1 MWPFKSENRAS
12 GGFTDLFVNQLLAQA
27 GGNVYADVSNTA
39 AAELVAGLWGRAFA
53 SAAVS
58 PTLPGIGPDTLEA
71 IARAMILDG
80 EYLGAIDVSD
90 GALRLLQSYSWD
102 VMGHADPQTWR
113 YSLEL
118 PGPSGNETRQLP
130 AEGVVSCR
138 WATAPSTPWR
148 GVGPFQASSL
158 TGALLAN
165 LEKTLAAEAGA
176 PSGYVLPTPKDG
188 ADTEGLQATMKT
200 LRGRTGVVETTAAG
214 WGQGNSLAPRQDWA
228 VKRFGGDPP
237 TELRELRED
246 AAEAV
251 VSTCLPPGLAFGNTD
266 GTAAREATRR
276 WFHTSVAPM
285 GKKVANELRTKL
297 EMPGLTLS
305 FPALEAF
312 ASDTVGKARSVGQ
325 LVAAGLEVEDALVK
339 AGFDLNQED

>member
-27 GGNVYADVSNTA
+27 GGNVYADVSSTA
-39 AAELVAGLWGRAFA
+39 SAELCAGLWGRAFA
-53 SAAVS
+53 SSVLS
-58 PTLPGIGPDTLEA
+58 PAIPGIGPDTLES
-71 IARAMILDG
+71 IARALILGG
-80 EYLGAIDVSD
+80 EYLGAIDTSD
-90 GALRLLQSYSWD
+90 GAVRLLQAYSWD
-102 VMGHADPQTWR
+102 VVGGANPRSWR

-118 PGPSGNETRQLP
+118 PGPSGNETRNLP

-176 PSGYVLPTPKDG
+176 ASGYFLPTPKDG
-188 ADTEGLQATMKT
+188 ADTGALQATMKT

-246 AAEAV
+246 AAEAIV
-251 VSTCLPPGLAFGNTD
+251 ATCLPPGLAFGSTD
-266 GTAAREATRR
+266 GTAARENVRR
-276 WFHTSVAPM
+276 WYHAGIAPM
-285 GKKVANELRTKL
+285 GKKVANELGTKL
-297 EMPGLTLS
+297 DMPELTLT

-312 ASDTVGKARSVGQ
+312 ASDTVGKARVVGQ
-325 LVAAGLEVEDALVK
+325 LVGAGVDLEVALVS
-339 AGFDLNQED
+339 AGFD

>member
-1 MWPFKSENRAS
+1 MWPFKSEDRAS
-12 GGFTDLFVNQLLAQA
+12 NGYTDLFVNQLLAQA

-53 SAAVS
+53 SASLS
-58 PTLPGIGPDTLEA
+58 PTFPGIGPDTLEA
-71 IARAMILDG
+71 IARAMILGG
-80 EYLGAIDVSD
+80 EYLGAIDTSD
-90 GALRLLQSYSWD
+90 GAVRLLQAYSWD
-102 VMGHADPQTWR
+102 VVGGANPRTWR

-118 PGPSGNETRQLP
+118 PGPSGNEARNLP

-188 ADTEGLQATMKT
+188 ADTGALQASMRTLKGKT
-200 LRGRTGVVETTAAG
+200 GIVETTAAG

-228 VKRFGGDPP
+228 VKRFGSDPP
-237 TELRELRED
+237 SELRELRED

-276 WFHTSVAPM
+276 WFHTGIAPVART
-285 GKKVANELRTKL
+285 VEYELREKL
-297 EMPGLTLS
+297 EMPELTLTFRRS
-305 FPALEAF
+305 KPSDLTLWARPERSDSWLGPA
-312 ASDTVGKARSVGQ
+312 STWRWR
-325 LVAAGLEVEDALVK
+325 
-339 AGFDLNQED
+339 

>member
-1 MWPFKSENRAS
+1 MWPFKSENRAA
-12 GGFTDLFVNQLLAQA
+12 GGFTDLWVNQLLASA
-27 GGNVYADVSNTA
+27 TGDVYADVSNTA

-53 SAAVS
+53 SASLS
-58 PTLPGIGPDTLEA
+58 PTFPGIGPDTLEA

-102 VMGHADPQTWR
+102 IVGHADPQTWR

-118 PGPSGNETRQLP
+118 PGPSGNETRNLP
-130 AEGVVSCR
+130 AEGVVHCR
-138 WATAPSTPWR
+138 YSTAPSAPHR
-148 GVGPFQASSL
+148 GVGPFQAGSL

-176 PSGYVLPTPKDG
+176 PSGYVLPTPRDG
-188 ADTEGLQATMKT
+188 ADTAALQARMKT
-200 LRGRTGVVETTAAG
+200 LRGHVGLVETMANA
-214 WGQGNSLAPRQDWA
+214 WGQGSTLAPRGPEWRP
-228 VKRFGGDPP
+228 VRFGADFPD
-237 TELRELRED
+237 TLRQTRMD

-285 GKKVANELRTKL
+285 GKKVANELGLKL
-297 EMPGLTLS
+297 DMPELTLS
-305 FPALEAF
+305 FPELEAF
-312 ASDTVGKARSVGQ
+312 ASDSVGKARTVGQ
-325 LVAAGLEVEDALVK
+325 LVGAGVDLDEALVS
-339 AGFDLNQED
+339 AGFKD

>member
-1 MWPFKSENRAS
+1 MRHLRHHIRGHPER
-12 GGFTDLFVNQLLAQA
+12 LEVLQA
-27 GGNVYADVSNTA
+27 
-39 AAELVAGLWGRAFA
+39 
-53 SAAVS
+53 
-58 PTLPGIGPDTLEA
+58 
-71 IARAMILDG
+71 IL
-80 EYLGAIDVSD
+80 
-90 GALRLLQSYSWD
+90 QWD
-102 VMGHADPQTWR
+102 VVGGADPQTWR

-118 PGPSGNETRQLP
+118 PGPSGNETRNLP

-188 ADTEGLQATMKT
+188 ADTGALQATMKT

-228 VKRFGGDPP
+228 VKRFGSDPP
-237 TELRELRED
+237 SELRELRED

-285 GKKVANELRTKL
+285 RTKL

>member
-12 GGFTDLFVNQLLAQA
+12 GGFTDLFVNQLVAQA

-90 GALRLLQSYSWD
+90 RALRLLQSYSWD

-118 PGPSGNETRQLP
+118 PGPSGNETRNLP

-176 PSGYVLPTPKDG
+176 ASGYVLPTPKDG
-188 ADTEGLQATMKT
+188 ADTGALQATMKT
-200 LRGRTGVVETTAAG
+200 LKGHTGLVETMANA
-214 WGQGNSLAPRQDWA
+214 WGQGSSLAPRGPEWKP
-228 VKRFGGDPP
+228 VRFGGDPP
-237 TELRELRED
+237 SELRELRED

-285 GKKVANELRTKL
+285 GKKVANELGTKL
-297 EMPGLTLS
+297 DMPGLTLT

-312 ASDTVGKARSVGQ
+312 ASDTVGKARVVGQ
-325 LVAAGLEVEDALVK
+325 LVGAGVDLEVALVS
-339 AGFDLNQED
+339 AGFMVED

>member
-71 IARAMILDG
+71 IARAMILGG
-80 EYLGAIDVSD
+80 EYLGAIDTSD
-90 GALRLLQSYSWD
+90 GAVRLLQAYSWD
-102 VMGHADPQTWR
+102 VTGGADPQTWR

-188 ADTEGLQATMKT
+188 ADTGALQASMRTLKGKT
-200 LRGRTGVVETTAAG
+200 GIVETTAAG

-228 VKRFGGDPP
+228 VKRFGSDPP
-237 TELRELRED
+237 SELRELRED

-266 GTAAREATRR
+266 GTASREATRR

-285 GKKVANELRTKL
+285 GKKVANELGTKL
-297 EMPGLTLS
+297 DMPGLTLS

-312 ASDTVGKARSVGQ
+312 ASDTVGKARTVGQ
-325 LVAAGLEVEDALVK
+325 LVGAGIDVEKALVS
-339 AGFDLNQED
+339 AGFMGPL

>member
-1 MWPFKSENRAS
+1 MPTLAGLLRRGAVRGSQGDVMAPPSPS
-12 GGFTDLFVNQLLAQA
+12 GGRTAVPSFRQTN
-27 GGNVYADVSNTA
+27 DVTPLS
-39 AAELVAGLWGRAFA
+39 
-53 SAAVS
+53 
-58 PTLPGIGPDTLEA
+58 DT
-71 IARAMILDG
+71 
-80 EYLGAIDVSD
+80 
-90 GALRLLQSYSWD
+90 
-102 VMGHADPQTWR
+102 H
-113 YSLEL
+113 
-118 PGPSGNETRQLP
+118 
-130 AEGVVSCR
+130 
-138 WATAPSTPWR
+138 WATVPSTPWR

-188 ADTEGLQATMKT
+188 ADTGALQATMKT

-228 VKRFGGDPP
+228 VKRFGSDPP
-237 TELRELRED
+237 SELRELRED

-285 GKKVANELRTKL
+285 RTKL

-312 ASDTVGKARSVGQ
+312 ASDTVGKARTVGQ
-325 LVAAGLEVEDALVK
+325 LVGAGIDVEKALVSAGFMVED
-339 AGFDLNQED
+339 